1 LKTATT
7 AGRNSPDFREAHAAR
22 ALMRWPRVQAKA
34 SFMIR
39 IALPAI
45 SALVLGGSGTS
56 LAQPSPDPRVADLVQ
71 SGALRIGLGL
81 GSSTTATRNPAT
93 GEVKGPALELGRA
106 LAARIGVKPVSIEYP
121 RPGAVIDGL
130 RANAW
135 DVSILLVDPV
145 RAEQVD
151 FSNPFVQSD
160 LTYLVPAGSTI
171 QSVADADQ
179 AGIRIAV
186 ARGDTSDL
194 VLTRAL
200 DRAELVRTDSIAAA
214 VALLRSGAAN
224 AVALNR
230 PSLIAESVAL
240 PGSRVLSD
248 GFAEIYSAMAIPKGH
263 AGWLAYINEF
273 IEDAKASGLVNRM
286 IETLAMQGVRAAP
299 PGGPANASR

>member
-1 LKTATT
+1 
-7 AGRNSPDFREAHAAR
+7 
-22 ALMRWPRVQAKA
+22 
-34 SFMIR
+34 
-39 IALPAI
+39 
-45 SALVLGGSGTS
+45 
-56 LAQPSPDPRVADLVQ
+56 
-71 SGALRIGLGL
+71 
-81 GSSTTATRNPAT
+81 
-93 GEVKGPALELGRA
+93 
-106 LAARIGVKPVSIEYP
+106 
-121 RPGAVIDGL
+121 
-130 RANAW
+130 
-135 DVSILLVDPV
+135 
-145 RAEQVD
+145 
-151 FSNPFVQSD
+151 VQSD

-214 VALLRSGAAN
+214 VALLQSGAAN

-299 PGGPANASR
+299 PGGPAYVEDSVVCICASDSCGVTSWIRSVRIVDAANRSSPRTDNSSTTS

>member
-1 LKTATT
+1 
-7 AGRNSPDFREAHAAR
+7 
-22 ALMRWPRVQAKA
+22 
-34 SFMIR
+34 MIR

-45 SALVLGGSGTS
+45 LVLILAGSGTS
-56 LAQPSPDPRVADLVQ
+56 FAQSSDPRVVDLVQ

-93 GEVKGPALELGRA
+93 GEVRGPALELGRV
-106 LAARIGVKPVSIEYP
+106 LAARIGVKLVSVEYP
-121 RPGAVIDGL
+121 RPGTVIDGL

-179 AGIRIAV
+179 PGIRIAA

-200 DRAELVRTDSIAAA
+200 KRAELVRTDSIAAA
-214 VALLRSGAAN
+214 VELLRTGGAHAI
-224 AVALNR
+224 ALNR
-230 PSLIAESVAL
+230 PSLIAQSATL
-240 PGSRVLSD
+240 PGSRVLND
-248 GFAEIYSAMAIPKGH
+248 GFAEIYSAMAVPKGH

-299 PGGPANASR
+299 PGGLAKVKR